1 MSVEADALESLS
13 DVYTH
18 RVRDDLERVEAEIA
32 RTEARLRAL
41 RADHVLLSRIWENL
55 GDPSEATP
63 AAAAASR
70 GRSSESEAGT
80 SGTTGR
86 PPARSSSAGTGR
98 RAPAAERGSVR
109 DAVLTHL
116 RASKHPVSVNDIF
129 AALPAKVQ
137 TSGKVV
143 VRNTVEAL
151 VAKGTVVRAREGKSV
166 RYTLVPTSTEAD
178 V

>member
-1 MSVEADALESLS
+1 MSAEADALESLS

-18 RVRDDLERVEAEIA
+18 RVRDDLERVEAEIV

-55 GDPSEATP
+55 GDPTEATP
-63 AAAAASR
+63 AVAAPPRRRSPEPEAAAS
-70 GRSSESEAGT
+70 
-80 SGTTGR
+80 GTTR

-98 RAPAAERGSVR
+98 RAPAAKRGSVR
-109 DAVLTHL
+109 DAVLTYL
-116 RASKHPVSVNDIF
+116 RASEHPVSVNDIF

-137 TSGKVV
+137 ASGKVV

-166 RYTLVPTSTEAD
+166 RYTLVPTSTDAD